1 MKVTTKV
8 PTVTASFESLR
19 ISLVELGAKRLIHRA
34 HIKALQRSEINDGT
48 GVVHRWMQENY
59 ADSMLIGLRRIL
71 DNTKGSFSLI
81 RLLRYVQSNRDFH
94 TVDNFIHVCES
105 QHGYDDWYARAL
117 YARYSSDGC
126 TLDRQ
131 RIKDDIK
138 TVLAGSDGVLRYVN
152 TVVAHQ
158 AANSNSTTPSTA
170 ITWEDLD
177 RLFDEITG
185 LFNKYYDLVKPGVT
199 SISIPC
205 CPQAFIGRSREWSM
219 TIEVTG

>member
-1 MKVTTKV
+1 MAVTTKV
-8 PTVTASFESLR
+8 SAVSASFESLR
-19 ISLVELGAKRLIHRA
+19 TSLVELGAKRLIHRA
-34 HIKALQRSEINDGT
+34 HLKALQRSEINDGT
-48 GVVHRWMQENY
+48 GIVHRWMQENY

-81 RLLRYVQSNRDFH
+81 RLLRYVQSNGDFH
-94 TVDNFIHVCES
+94 TVDNFIQVCTS

-131 RIKDDIK
+131 RIEDDIK

-158 AANSNSTTPSTA
+158 AANANSTTPSTA

-177 RLFDEITG
+177 RLFDKITG
-185 LFNKYYDLVKPGVT
+185 LFNKYYDLVKPGVH
-199 SISIPC
+199 IDFDPVL
-205 CPQAFIGRSREWSM
+205 PAGFHRAFDRMVDGD
-219 TIEVTG
+219 